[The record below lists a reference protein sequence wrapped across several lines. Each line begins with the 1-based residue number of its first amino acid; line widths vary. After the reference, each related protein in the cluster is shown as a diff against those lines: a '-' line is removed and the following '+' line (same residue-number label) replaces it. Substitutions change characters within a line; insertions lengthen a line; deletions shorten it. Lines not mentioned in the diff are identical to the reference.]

1 MPNGAEKKEGPVVKK
16 EELEVR
22 KDRTVKTFLAGA
34 DKMKGK
40 TDARISL
47 AINVATNRD
56 DLATIM
62 ITDLKEF
69 DGPVYITSPVKIRGA
84 NLKIL
89 LEKKANVKLNERVA
103 KCIEDGMISCEAFYY
118 TKSGPLLMVF
128 QLNFEKGLLT
138 DLGGEEVGDLFDIH
152 GASLRVLRVP
162 NDQALETLEEYCAA
176 LSR

>member
-1 MPNGAEKKEGPVVKK
+1 MGNEVEKKEGAVVEKK
-16 EELEVR
+16 ELEVR
-22 KDRTVKTFLAGA
+22 RDRTVRTFLAGA

-56 DLATIM
+56 DLSTIM

-69 DGPVYITSPVKIRGA
+69 DGPVYITNPVRINGA
-84 NLKIL
+84 NLKKL
-89 LEKKANVKLNERVA
+89 LEGKVRLDDKVK

-138 DLGGEEVGDLFDIH
+138 DLGGEEVGNLFDIH